1 MEQKEE
7 VIERLLRQLESTIQT
22 GKEKWESPEVQAKVE
37 DLRSL
42 LRKWLKEYPV
52 GTLAVSVV
60 SGFVLAKLLGVGRS
74 RKRFEE

>member
-7 VIERLLRQLESTIQT
+7 VIERLLRQLESAIQS
-22 GKEKWESPEVQAKVE
+22 GKEKWESPEVQEKVE

-42 LRKWLKEYPV
+42 LRKWLKDYPV

-74 RKRFEE
+74 RKKFEE